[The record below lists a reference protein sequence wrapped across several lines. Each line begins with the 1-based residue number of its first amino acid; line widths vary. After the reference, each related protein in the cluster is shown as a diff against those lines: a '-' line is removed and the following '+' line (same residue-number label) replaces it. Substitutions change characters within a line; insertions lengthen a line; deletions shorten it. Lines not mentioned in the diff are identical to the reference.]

1 MNIAIDNAPSQH
13 IEIMIYERQ
22 TKRRQ
27 SERRKTY
34 MRNIIYAE
42 YDIEREG
49 EEGEYDRN
57 RYYGDPWDR

>member
-22 TKRRQ
+22 AKRRQ
-27 SERRKTY
+27 SERRKAY

-42 YDIEREG
+42 YDIERNDKD
-49 EEGEYDRN
+49 DRN

>member
-13 IEIMIYERQ
+13 VEIMIYERQ

-27 SERRKTY
+27 SERRKAY

-57 RYYGDPWDR
+57 RYYGDSWGR

>member
-27 SERRKTY
+27 SERRKSY

-42 YDIEREG
+42 YNIEREG
-49 EEGEYDRN
+49 EDEDDRN
-57 RYYGDPWDR
+57 RYYGDPWGR

>member
-13 IEIMIYERQ
+13 VEIMIYERQ

-27 SERRKTY
+27 SNKRKEY

-42 YDIEREG
+42 YDIERNDKD
-49 EEGEYDRN
+49 DRN

>member
-13 IEIMIYERQ
+13 VEIMIYERQ

-27 SERRKTY
+27 SERRKAY

-42 YDIEREG
+42 YNIERNDKD
-49 EEGEYDRN
+49 DRN
-57 RYYGDPWDR
+57 GYYGDSWDR

>member
-13 IEIMIYERQ
+13 VEIMIYERQ

-27 SERRKTY
+27 SERRKAY

-42 YDIEREG
+42 YNIERNDKD
-49 EEGEYDRN
+49 DRN
-57 RYYGDPWDR
+57 GYYGDSWGR